1 MGTPLTV
8 YNGHAMK
15 LKAIPLLL
23 LLPAFMLLLAAC
35 GGGISESD
43 IEATVEARVK
53 AMVEATA
60 EAAPTPTPTPTPP
73 PTAVPTWTPEPTW
86 TPVPP
91 TATPTPRPTPIRRI
105 NEDKLMEVMRPAFYT
120 HAYTFSSSTVSQEMW
135 AKLHERT
142 DTLFWFW
149 HPNAFHTYKR
159 AVEKGDYSPVADE
172 YRDFVLKYFEDPS
185 PWTSGESFQEK
196 IAELVGLLEG
206 SNQDHALTRWA
217 MALFGGG
224 DPYSKRHLRDLT
236 SINQGSGYSGAMAR
250 AIQNAVAAQ
259 LEYYRNIGLTEAEAF
274 IRMNQKRLVD

>member
-1 MGTPLTV
+1 VFLTG
-8 YNGHAMK
+8 YNVHEMK
-15 LKAIPLLL
+15 LKPIPLLL
-23 LLPAFMLLLAAC
+23 LLPALMLLVGC

-43 IEATVEARVK
+43 IEATVEAKVK

-60 EAAPTPTPTPTPP
+60 EAAPT
-73 PTAVPTWTPEPTW
+73 
-86 TPVPP
+86 
-91 TATPTPRPTPIRRI
+91 PTPIRRI

-120 HAYTFSSSTVSQEMW
+120 HAYTFSSPTVSQEMW
-135 AKLHERT
+135 AQLHERT

-185 PWTSGESFQEK
+185 PWTSGESFHEK

-250 AIQNAVAAQ
+250 AIQSAVAAQ